1 MIMANISSRGFRIP
15 PLAAAILAAAL
26 QTGVLGYMV
35 ESRASILRSGAE
47 IRLKTQP
54 VDPRDLLRGD
64 YVTLSYP
71 ITTIDSSLVTG
82 ERPHESGLVRLW
94 VRVKP
99 GADGDWTAT
108 EASFS
113 TLPAEAGSVLLRTL
127 PFNYYGGASGEIQT
141 ALFVRYGIERYY
153 VPEGEG
159 RTLEEARNQQALE
172 VEVRVSSAGTPQIA
186 RILLRGE
193 PVYDEPLY

>member
-1 MIMANISSRGFRIP
+1 MTIARFRFP
-15 PLAAAILAAAL
+15 PLSAAMIVAAL
-26 QTGVLGYMV
+26 QTAVLGYMV
-35 ESRASILRSGAE
+35 EGRATILRDGAE

-71 ITTIDSSLVTG
+71 ISVIPAAIVTG
-82 ERPHESGLVRLW
+82 EKPRESGRARLW
-94 VRVKP
+94 VRVRP
-99 GADGDWTAT
+99 GDGGDFEAT
-108 EASFS
+108 EASFAH
-113 TLPAEAGSVLLRTL
+113 LRAEEGSVVLRTL
-127 PFNYYGGASGEIQT
+127 PFIYHGGAEGRIPDR
-141 ALFVRYGIERYY
+141 LFVRYGIERYY

-159 RTLEEARNQQALE
+159 RVLEEARNQQALE
-172 VEVRVSSAGTPQIA
+172 VEVRVSTGGTPQIA